1 MNLEGT
7 ASSAL
12 TPTIPESDISRN
24 EEILLRCLSAKKLE
38 DAGDYENAHSALG
51 DLWKGVAQRPLV
63 DGLDEATQAEV
74 LLHAGT
80 ISGWIG
86 HTRQIEGAQE
96 VAKDLIFESVRT
108 FERLALTERLV
119 DAQIQLAICYWR
131 EGALDE
137 ARITFRELL
146 TKIPDHGGDQRLKVL
161 ANLAIVE
168 RTANRY
174 HDAFQIQTEAAP
186 LFALSNNHLLRGSF
200 HNEFGLVL
208 KNLAK
213 SEGRPDYIDRAFIEF
228 TAASYH
234 WDRAGNAR
242 YVALVEINLG
252 SLLHTAGKF
261 VDAHQHLNR
270 ARALF
275 SKLRDKGH
283 IAQLDETRARVFL
296 AEKHYSQAETVARGS
311 VRTLEEGDEKSLYA
325 EALTTH
331 GTALAR
337 LGRFQ
342 RAAGQFQRAMEVAQ
356 RAGAP
361 EMGGIAALTMLEEL
375 SVSLPLP
382 AMREFYQSA
391 ESLLAQTKDAG
402 VDLRLAH
409 CARTILRAEQE
420 RGAPT
425 QPSATTPEAGTQDSD
440 SIDSTKPHASIA
452 EPFTGC
458 ALETEVLNYEGQ
470 LIKRAL
476 EAANGSVTRA
486 ARMLGITHQGLAFIL
501 NGRHKTL
508 LNVRTPVRHRRRS
521 ILRAH

>member
-7 ASSAL
+7 ASITL
-12 TPTIPESDISRN
+12 TPTIPEPGISRN
-24 EEILLRCLSAKKLE
+24 EEVLLRCQIAKKLE
-38 DAGDYENAHSALG
+38 DSGAYEAARSALG
-51 DLWKGVAQRPLV
+51 DLWQGLGQRPGV
-63 DGLDEATQAEV
+63 EGLDEATQAEV

-80 ISGWIG
+80 ISGGIG
-86 HTRQIEGAQE
+86 HTRQIEGVQE
-96 VAKDLIFESVRT
+96 VAKDLIFESVRM
-108 FERLALTERLV
+108 FERLVLTDRLI

-137 ARITFRELL
+137 ARVTFRELL
-146 TKIPDHGGDQRLKVL
+146 SKIPDPGGDQKLKVL

-174 HDAFQIQTEAAP
+174 RDAFQIQTEAAP
-186 LFALSNNHLLRGSF
+186 LFARSDNHLLRGSF
-200 HNEFGLVL
+200 HNEFAVVL
-208 KNLAK
+208 KHLAK
-213 SEGRPDYIDRAFIEF
+213 SEGRPEYVDRAFIEF

-234 WDRAGNAR
+234 WERGGYTAH
-242 YVALVEINLG
+242 VAAVENNLG
-252 SLLHTAGKF
+252 YLLLTTGKF
-261 VDAHQHLNR
+261 VEAHQHLNR
-270 ARALF
+270 ARAIR
-275 SKLRDKGH
+275 SKLRDKGS
-283 IAQLDETRARVFL
+283 IAEIDETRARVFL

-356 RAGAP
+356 QAGAP

-375 SVSLPLP
+375 SVSIPLP
-382 AMREFYQSA
+382 AMREYYQSA
-391 ESLLAQTKDAG
+391 ELLLAQTKDAG
-402 VDLRLAH
+402 VALRLAH
-409 CARTILRAEQE
+409 CARTILRAEHE
-420 RGAPT
+420 RGALT
-425 QPSATTPEAGTQDSD
+425 KPSANTPEEDSD
-440 SIDSTKPHASIA
+440 SIDPTNLDASIA

-508 LNVRTPVRHRRRS
+508 LNVRTPVKHRRRS

>member
-1 MNLEGT
+1 MDLEGT
-7 ASSAL
+7 ASLAL
-12 TPTIPESDISRN
+12 TPTISESDVSPN
-24 EEILLRCLSAKKLE
+24 EEVRPRCLAAKKLE
-38 DAGDYENAHSALG
+38 DAGDYEAARAALG
-51 DLWKGVAQRPLV
+51 DLWQGLGQRPRV
-63 DGLDEATQAEV
+63 DGLNEATQAEV

-80 ISGWIG
+80 ISGGIG
-86 HTRQIEGAQE
+86 HTRQIEGVQE

-108 FERLALTERLV
+108 FERLALTNRLV

-146 TKIPDHGGDQRLKVL
+146 SMIPEQGNDQKLKVL
-161 ANLAIVE
+161 QNLAIVE

-174 HDAFQIQTEAAP
+174 QDAFQIQTEAAP
-186 LFALSNNHLLRGSF
+186 LFARSENHLLRGSF
-200 HNEFGLVL
+200 HNEFAVVL
-208 KNLAK
+208 KHLAK

-234 WDRAGNAR
+234 WEQAGYTAH
-242 YVALVEINLG
+242 VAAVENNLG
-252 SLLHTAGKF
+252 YLLLTTGKF
-261 VDAHQHLNR
+261 VEAHQHLNR
-270 ARALF
+270 ARAIR
-275 SKLRDKGH
+275 SKLRDKGSVAE
-283 IAQLDETRARVFL
+283 IDETRARVFL
-296 AEKHYSQAETVARGS
+296 AEKHYTQAEIAARAS
-311 VRTLEEGDEKSLYA
+311 VRIFEEGDEKSAFA

-337 LGRFQ
+337 LGRYD

-356 RAGAP
+356 QAGAL

-375 SVSLPLP
+375 SASLPLT
-382 AMREFYQSA
+382 AMRESYQSA
-391 ESLLAQTKDAG
+391 EALLTQTKDAG
-402 VDLRLAH
+402 IDHRLAQ

-420 RGAPT
+420 RGALT
-425 QPSATTPEAGTQDSD
+425 KQSMFGPEAGNQNSVLVE
-440 SIDSTKPHASIA
+440 KVEPHASTA
-452 EPFTGC
+452 EPWPGC
-458 ALETEVLNYEGQ
+458 ALETEVLNYEGL

-508 LNVRTPVRHRRRS
+508 LNVRTPVKHRRRS